1 MNIKLSQLVNSV
13 QVLNKILNSDKLPVT
28 DAYRLSKSIKKIQ
41 DELQNFDKYRIE
53 LIKKYGDETGDGN
66 YQVKPEYESN
76 FRQELNELLNIEVGI
91 GLNPITLDSLSKV
104 NLSAIELSL
113 IDYLIEEQK
122 V

>member
-13 QVLNKILNSDKLPVT
+13 QVLNKIFNSDKLPVT
-28 DAYRLSKSIKKIQ
+28 DAYRLSKSINKIQ
-41 DELQNFDKYRIE
+41 DELQNFDKFRIE
-53 LIKKYGDETGDGN
+53 LIKKYGQETGDGN
-66 YQVKPEYESN
+66 YQVKPEFEDD
-76 FRQELNELLNIEVGI
+76 FKKGMDELLNTEVEI
-91 GLNPITLDSLSKV
+91 GLNPVTLESLSKV